1 MTKVDFLAWE
11 TESERLRD
19 EALSAYD
26 RARTQDEK
34 VAIAER
40 LRGELNRL

>member
-1 MTKVDFLAWE
+1 MTKADFLAWE

-19 EALSAYD
+19 EALSAFD

-34 VAIAER
+34 AAIAEW
-40 LRGELNRL
+40 LRGELNQL